1 METAIELME
10 IVRRRHDL
18 REETVAVE
26 SRFAELILRAR
37 AHGIP
42 WRVIGAVF
50 GTSAQGAY
58 QLARRR
64 GLVGQRAVSGA
75 AVNSNPPP
83 TPRAPKADLP
93 PTRADRPPA
102 GCGRAR

>member
-1 METAIELME
+1 MELME

-18 REETVAVE
+18 REETIAVE
-26 SRFAELILRAR
+26 SRFTELILRAR

-42 WRVIGAVF
+42 WRVIGALF

-64 GLVGQRAVSGA
+64 GLVGPRAVAGA
-75 AVNSNPPP
+75 SASSNPAPP
-83 TPRAPKADLP
+83 SRAPAPDPP

-102 GCGRAR
+102 GCGRAL

>member
-1 METAIELME
+1 MELME

-18 REETVAVE
+18 REETIAVE

-42 WRVIGAVF
+42 WRVIGALF

-64 GLVGQRAVSGA
+64 GLVGPRGSGGGVREFEPSA
-75 AVNSNPPP
+75 AVES
-83 TPRAPKADLP
+83 TGA
-93 PTRADRPPA
+93 RPPA
-102 GCGRAR
+102 DAC